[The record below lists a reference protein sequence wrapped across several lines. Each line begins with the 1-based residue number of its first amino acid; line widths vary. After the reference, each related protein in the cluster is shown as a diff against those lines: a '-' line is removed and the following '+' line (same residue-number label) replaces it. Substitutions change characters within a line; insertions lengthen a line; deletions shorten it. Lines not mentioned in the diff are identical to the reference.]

1 MKKEE
6 NKKLSKE
13 KIYKL
18 FEKGEISTT
27 EFDELRK
34 ALLQDNLNI
43 KLLSA
48 KKREIKVLY
57 REGELSI
64 SDTIAYETLRLLDRN
79 SRNTGSMVWIIVIN
93 IVTIFFGVIVINA
106 SN

>member
-6 NKKLSKE
+6 NKKLSKV

-18 FEKGEISTT
+18 FEKGEITTT

-79 SRNTGSMVWIIVIN
+79 RRNISSMVWIIVIN
-93 IVTIFFGVIVINA
+93 IVAIFFGVIIINA